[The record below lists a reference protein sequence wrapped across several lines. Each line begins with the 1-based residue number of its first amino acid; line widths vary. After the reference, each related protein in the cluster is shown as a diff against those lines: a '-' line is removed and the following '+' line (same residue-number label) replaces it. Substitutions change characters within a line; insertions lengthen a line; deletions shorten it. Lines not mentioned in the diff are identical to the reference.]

1 MKTIQSSL
9 HHRVIP
15 PRNSALEKHPTII
28 MLHGRGADEEDLP
41 GLADYLDDRMLVISP
56 RAPYPFSF
64 GGGYMWYEFNGVGSP
79 DPTMF
84 RTSHDKLQ
92 TFVSDCLAQ
101 YPIDPK
107 RLYLLGFSMGT
118 VMSHALALTQPEL
131 FRGVIA
137 NSGYVAEGTML
148 TYHWD
153 KLGHMDV
160 FVAHGTQDPVIPIQ
174 FGRRTHE
181 LYAGSLARLTYNEY
195 PIGHQISQEELDDMA
210 RWLSQSLTQTP

>member
-1 MKTIQSSL
+1 MKPIHTSL
-9 HHRVIP
+9 HHRVIS
-15 PRNSALEKHPTII
+15 PRNPAREKHPTII

-41 GLADYLDDRMLVISP
+41 GLADYLDDRMLVISA

-64 GGGYMWYEFNGVGSP
+64 GGGYMWYEFAGVGSP

-92 TFVSDCLAQ
+92 TFVRDCLGH
-101 YPIDPK
+101 YPIDPT

-131 FRGVIA
+131 FRGIIA
-137 NSGYVAEGTML
+137 NSGYVAEGTIL
-148 TYHWD
+148 TYQWD
-153 KLGHMDV
+153 KLGHLDV
-160 FVAHGTQDPVIPIQ
+160 LVTHGTEDPVIPIQ
-174 FGRRTHE
+174 FGARTRE
-181 LYAGSLARLTYNEY
+181 LYEASAARLTYNEY

-210 RWLSQSLTQTP
+210 GWLSLSLHHTP

>member
-9 HHRVIP
+9 YHRVIP
-15 PRNSALEKHPTII
+15 PRNSAAEQHPTII

-92 TFVSDCLAQ
+92 AFVTDCLAQ

-131 FRGVIA
+131 FRGIVA

-153 KLGHMDV
+153 KLADLDV
-160 FVAHGTQDPVIPIQ
+160 FIAHGTQDPVIPIQ
-174 FGRRTHE
+174 FGRRTRE
-181 LYAGSLARLTYNEY
+181 LYASSSARVTYNEY
-195 PIGHQISQEELDDMA
+195 AIGHQISQEELDALA
-210 RWLSQSLTQTP
+210 RWLSQSLDHTT